1 MKKLLFIGAAFL
13 SFTAFTQFESISFYS
28 MNRSELSD
36 GNYFEE
42 VNTFNVSVPDK
53 IVVHN
58 RFPSSKDATS
68 QIYRIV
74 KFDQETSEDGY
85 VVLYFKLA
93 SDVDIY
99 EMFISEN
106 EDGEFA
112 LLEGNLFFG
121 KVYNLKI
128 ER

>member
-1 MKKLLFIGAAFL
+1 MKKLLFIAAVFL

-28 MNRSELSD
+28 MNRSEVSE

-42 VNTFNVSVPDK
+42 VNTFNVSLPDK

-58 RFPSSKDATS
+58 RFSKSEEAIS

-74 KFDQETSEDGY
+74 KFDQETSEEGY
-85 VVLYFKLA
+85 VVLYFKLT
-93 SDVDIY
+93 SDLGIY

-112 LLEGNLFFG
+112 LIEGSLFFG
-121 KVYNLKI
+121 QVYNLKI
-128 ER
+128 NR

>member
-28 MNRSELSD
+28 MNRSELVE
-36 GNYFEE
+36 GNHFEE

-53 IVVHN
+53 IIIHN
-58 RFPSSKDATS
+58 RFPKSEEATS

-74 KFDQETSEDGY
+74 KFDQETSEEGY

-93 SDVDIY
+93 SDLDIY

-112 LLEGNLFFG
+112 LLESSLFFG
-121 KVYNLKI
+121 KVYNFKI
-128 ER
+128 DR